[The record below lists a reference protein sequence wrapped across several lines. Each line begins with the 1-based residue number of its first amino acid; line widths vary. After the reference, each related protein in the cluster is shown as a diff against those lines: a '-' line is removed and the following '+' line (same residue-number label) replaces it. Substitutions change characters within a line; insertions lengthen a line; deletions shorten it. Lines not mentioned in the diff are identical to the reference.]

1 MQLKRFIKF
10 WLPVIL
16 YMIFIFYMSSL
27 EFPGKPKVH
36 IASSSFKVSDMILH
50 ILEYGLLS
58 IVLFRAFH
66 NSSARFKEKALYL
79 TLIVA
84 FLYGLFDEIHQIFV
98 PTRFFEV
105 KDLFFNVV
113 GSSIIFFTKKINAL
127 RR

>member
-1 MQLKRFIKF
+1 MDKKHFIKF

-27 EFPGKPKVH
+27 EFPRKPNVH
-36 IASSSFKVSDMILH
+36 IASSSFKVSDIVLH
-50 ILEYGLLS
+50 VLEYGLFS

-66 NSSARFKEKALYL
+66 NSSARFKEKSLYL

-84 FLYGLFDEIHQIFV
+84 FLYGLFDEVHQMFV
-98 PTRFFEV
+98 QTRFFEI
-105 KDLFFNVV
+105 KDLLSNTV
-113 GSSIIFFTKKINAL
+113 GSFMILFTRNVKIL